1 MKPSPNRLI
10 CRAPNRFTPSI
21 VLWQH
26 FVGPNHHTL
35 YQQRFS
41 SHVTEAVQNAAGT
54 EHAAVSP
61 LEASGLSQ
69 LKAESGQE
77 PGPFTIRRTRTGK
90 GEWHNSKRDVT
101 ISKNI
106 ADKNATQHDRLSASE
121 QLLAVARAAFDAS
134 EDYKGLVVQPMVHPA
149 SFRESNLP
157 WCLPAHERTMSG
169 IDRLAVEIDRF
180 YAYTKPDYF
189 EALARRHL
197 IEQVRSHVRDTL
209 PDHVLE
215 VFGSERTGLA
225 MATSDIDFRLL
236 ELSQLEAQG
245 LSKTPPSHT
254 DRYAAIKSL
263 QKLYNRNLSRHNAYL
278 LAQLRYARYPLISL
292 QDQKSRLDVQ
302 IVLSNDT
309 TLSRDMMKGYMEEYP
324 YLRQLFFVVKTMFD
338 VRGLSDVF
346 RGGFG
351 SYSLFMML
359 VASIKHNP
367 HPRKDAA
374 GALINFLKFYRNF
387 DTTKNG
393 ISIEPPILFDK
404 KKEPVLSDKVK
415 AKLEEGDVK
424 PLPDYML
431 CLRDPA
437 DATNDLGRKGI
448 AIKHVRATFRHL
460 CFELDS
466 ELAKNTR
473 HSQLGTLVGTSYMLN
488 KERRTNLRHYGNSLA
503 RQLQSSLAETAR
515 MVREREQEAEIA
527 EEADKESEAHK
538 EEARLRREER
548 NEEFRRLVEE
558 RNEELRAEAER
569 TAVMEHGDAMASIL
583 GMPSVE
589 GDVDKQQSNVA
600 GETIAKEEERVS
612 TRFPDEEANSA
623 AEKRSIDSTEKSA

>member
-1 MKPSPNRLI
+1 MKPFPNRLI

-35 YQQRFS
+35 YHQRLS
-41 SHVTEAVQNAAGT
+41 SHVTEAVQNAAGID
-54 EHAAVSP
+54 HATVSP
-61 LEASGLSQ
+61 QETSGLSQ

-77 PGPFTIRRTRTGK
+77 QGSWSIRRTTTGK
-90 GEWHNSKRDVT
+90 GEWRKNKRDVT
-101 ISKNI
+101 ISRNI
-106 ADKNATQHDRLSASE
+106 AAKKSAQQDRQTASE
-121 QLLAVARAAFDAS
+121 KLLADARAAFDAA
-134 EDYKGLVVQPMVHPA
+134 EDYKGVVVEPMVHPA
-149 SFRESNLP
+149 SFRESSLP
-157 WCLPAHERTMSG
+157 WCLPTHERTMSG

-189 EALARRHL
+189 EAMARRHV
-197 IEQVRSHVRDTL
+197 IEQVRSHVRETL
-209 PDHVLE
+209 PNHVLE

-236 ELSQLEAQG
+236 ALSHLEAQG
-245 LSKTPPSHT
+245 QSNTPPPPT
-254 DRYAAIKSL
+254 DRREAMKSL
-263 QKLYNRNLSRHNAYL
+263 RELYNRNLSRKKAYL

-324 YLRQLFFVVKTMFD
+324 YLRPLFFVVKTMFD
-338 VRGLSDVF
+338 VRGLADVF

-359 VASIKHNP
+359 VASIKHKP

-387 DTTKNG
+387 DTTKDG
-393 ISIEPPILFDK
+393 ISIEPLVLFDK
-404 KKEPVLSDKVK
+404 KKEPVLSDTVK
-415 AKLEEGDVK
+415 AKLAEGDLQ

-448 AIKHVRATFRHL
+448 AIKHVQATFRQL
-460 CFELDS
+460 CFELDHD
-466 ELAKNTR
+466 LARNTR
-473 HSQLGTLVGTSYMLN
+473 HSQLGILVGTSYMLN
-488 KERRTNLRHYGNSLA
+488 KEQRENLRHYGHSLA
-503 RQLQSSLAETAR
+503 RQLQTSLAKTAN
-515 MVREREQEAEIA
+515 MVKQQEQEAKIA
-527 EEADKESEAHK
+527 EEASKGERDIQGKESFV
-538 EEARLRREER
+538 RLI
-548 NEEFRRLVEE
+548 F
-558 RNEELRAEAER
+558 
-569 TAVMEHGDAMASIL
+569 
-583 GMPSVE
+583 
-589 GDVDKQQSNVA
+589 SN
-600 GETIAKEEERVS
+600 
-612 TRFPDEEANSA
+612 
-623 AEKRSIDSTEKSA
+623 